1 MINKTLSPK
10 QRTTHTYVIGQP
22 GTGKSRAMESWIM
35 QDILNGHGVG
45 VIDPHG
51 DLFNNLLARLTKY
64 PKMWNRIVIVDP
76 LDKNWLVS
84 INPLQQ
90 VRGVPPERIA
100 TFMTDVMMKIW
111 QLDIINAP
119 RMLWLVTNTFMA
131 LTLAELPLSDIL
143 IFLGDPA
150 YRQNVL
156 AKIKNDQVLRY
167 FEQELP
173 QDSSAARQWIAP
185 ALNKLGALLFD
196 PDVQPML
203 SGGKMLNLRQVM
215 DAQLVLLV
223 NIPKG
228 LLGEATSSLLG
239 AFLLARIQ
247 TTALTRAGSRHRPPF
262 YLYMDEFQNYTTDN
276 VKDILAESRKY
287 GLSITFAH
295 QYLDQLNHN
304 LRSAVLNT
312 AGTFISFRIGVQDAR
327 RLSHEIFPNGLERT
341 LPKPKLVLKQ
351 RNLWPSLDLDFQEE
365 DQKNTLQHLTG
376 LGQRE
381 FWVKLRTEMY
391 PFKRRSLDM
400 PDLPQS
406 RNLRNSIQ
414 ELRNFAGS
422 TYGQSKHAFFKS
434 NPMHTE
440 KTIPFWSE

>member
-1 MINKTLSPK
+1 MSKKSLSSR

-51 DLFNNLLARLTKY
+51 DLFNNLLARLTQHRQV
-64 PKMWNRIVIVDP
+64 WNRIVIVDP
-76 LDKNWLVS
+76 LDTNWMVS

-90 VRGVPPERIA
+90 VQGVPPERVA

-111 QLDIINAP
+111 QLDITNAP

-131 LTLAELPLSDIL
+131 LTLANLPLSDIL

-150 YRQNVL
+150 YRHSVL
-156 AKIKNDQVLRY
+156 AKIKNTQVLRY

-196 PDVQPML
+196 PDVQPII
-203 SGGKMLNLRQVM
+203 SGGRMLDLRKIM
-215 DAQLVLLV
+215 DKQLVLLV

-247 TTALTRAGSRHRPPF
+247 TTALTRAGSYHRPPF

-276 VKDILAESRKY
+276 VQDILAESRKY

-295 QYLDQLNHN
+295 QYLDQLNHT

-327 RLSHEIFPNGLERT
+327 RMVQEIFPNGLEQS
-341 LPKPKLVLKQ
+341 LAKPKLVLKQ
-351 RNLWPSLDLDFQEE
+351 RNLWPALELDFEKA
-365 DQKNTLQHLTG
+365 DDRNTLQHLTG
-376 LGQRE
+376 LQQRE
-381 FWVKLRTEMY
+381 FWVKLRTMQY
-391 PFKRRSLDM
+391 PFKKRSMDV
-400 PDLPQS
+400 PDVPQS
-406 RNLRNSIQ
+406 NSLQRKIQ
-414 ELRNFAGS
+414 ELRNHAGS
-422 TYGQSKHAFFKS
+422 RYGQSKHAFTS
-434 NPMHTE
+434 ANPIYTE
-440 KTIPFWSE
+440 KTIPFWSR